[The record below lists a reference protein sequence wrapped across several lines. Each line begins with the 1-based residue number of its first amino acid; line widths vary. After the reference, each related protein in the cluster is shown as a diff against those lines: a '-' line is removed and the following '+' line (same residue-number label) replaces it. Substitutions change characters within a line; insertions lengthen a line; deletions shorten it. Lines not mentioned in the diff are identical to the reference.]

1 MRTYF
6 VLLLFIIGCS
16 AKKEPTPKD
25 TLFLDKNRDWEHLYA
40 QELKAAIKHEDDAAF
55 YFFWPEYLKVLSEND
70 KTAIIRVTD

>member
-1 MRTYF
+1 MRF
-6 VLLLFIIGCS
+6 LFYLFLVMSCS
-16 AKKEPTPKD
+16 HKKEPTPKD

-55 YFFWPEYLKVLSEND
+55 YFFWPEYLKVLSENN

>member
-1 MRTYF
+1 MRTYI

-16 AKKEPTPKD
+16 HQKEPTPKD

-55 YFFWPEYLKVLSEND
+55 VFLARIFKSFKRKQQDCNYSCN
-70 KTAIIRVTD
+70 